1 MTGEKVETGLFGKFG
16 KKTWVEDLD
25 VSGYKVVALD
35 GAAGT
40 IEQVL
45 YWSDARTPDYVVVDT
60 GGWFFSHKS
69 VLSISEIEEIDADS
83 RSLRIGM
90 SRKQIREAPEFLP
103 CI

>member
-1 MTGEKVETGLFGKFG
+1 MTGEKVEAGSFR
-16 KKTWVEDLD
+16 KKTWVEDID

-45 YWSDARTPDYVVVDT
+45 YWSDARTPDYVVIDT
-60 GGWFFSHKS
+60 GGWLFSHKS
-69 VLSISEIEEIDADS
+69 VLSIQEVETIDADS
-83 RSLRIGM
+83 RSLRIRM
-90 SRKQIREAPEFLP
+90 SKKEIREAPEFLP